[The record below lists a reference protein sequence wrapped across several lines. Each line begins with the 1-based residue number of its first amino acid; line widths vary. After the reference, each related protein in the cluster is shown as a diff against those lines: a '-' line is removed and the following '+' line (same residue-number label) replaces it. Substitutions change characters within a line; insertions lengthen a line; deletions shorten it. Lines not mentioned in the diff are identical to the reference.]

1 MDLTEKTLSTREIYA
16 GRVIKVR
23 VDTVSLPDGNQ
34 SIREI
39 VEHTGAV
46 AVLAVDNDNN
56 IVMAHQFR
64 KPLDRVLTEIPA
76 GSLYEGEDPL
86 ACAQRELEEE
96 TGFKAR
102 HWEKI
107 LSYYSAPGFTNE
119 QLHIYLAGGLFPGQ
133 TNPDP
138 DEFIET
144 QLVPLEKAYRMIFS
158 GDIVDGKSIIAIQ
171 YLASRRLQS
180 LPEK

>member
-1 MDLTEKTLSTREIYA
+1 
-16 GRVIKVR
+16 
-23 VDTVSLPDGNQ
+23 
-34 SIREI
+34 
-39 VEHTGAV
+39 
-46 AVLAVDNDNN
+46 
-56 IVMAHQFR
+56 
-64 KPLDRVLTEIPA
+64 PLDRVLTEIPA

-107 LSYYSAPGFTNE
+107 LSYYSAPGFTDE

-144 QLVPLEKAYRMIFS
+144 ELVPLDKAYRMIFS
-158 GDIVDGKSIIAIQ
+158 GEIVDGKSIIAIQ
-171 YLASRRLQS
+171 YLASRRLQP
-180 LPEK
+180 LPEV